1 MAINTIQYAT
11 LFQQALDKQA
21 TAKLTSGW
29 MDANAGQVIYN
40 GGKEVKIPKINMDG
54 LGDYDRSTG
63 FQQGAVTL
71 EYETK
76 TMTMDRGRTFMLD
89 SMDVNES
96 NFVANATNVMGQFQ
110 AQKVVPEIDAYRYSM
125 IASLAIAAT
134 QATGSTVTLATGGN
148 TITTSNV
155 LELLKADIAA
165 IQDIVGG
172 EVPLIISMSALI
184 ASTLEQSDKISKQI
198 NVTEFQK
205 GEVTTKV
212 QSIDNIPI
220 IKVPSARLKTSYEF
234 YDGRTEGQTIGGFKA
249 ADTAKNINWI
259 ITPLTAPIAVNK
271 TEKVRIFDPTIN
283 QGADAWKLDYRKYH
297 DLWIMDEAL
306 KLCRINVEE
315 ALV

>member
-1 MAINTIQYAT
+1 MAINTIAYAT

-21 TAKLTSGW
+21 IAKLTSGW
-29 MDANAGQVIYN
+29 MDANAGQVKYN

-89 SMDVNES
+89 SMDVDES

-110 AQKVVPEIDAYRYSM
+110 AQKVVPEIDSYRYSR

-134 QATGSTVTLATGGN
+134 KAEGSELTLATGGN
-148 TITTSNV
+148 TVTASNV
-155 LELLKADIAA
+155 LELVKADIAA

-172 EVPLIISMSALI
+172 EVPLVISMSALI
-184 ASTLEQSDKISKQI
+184 ASILEQSDKISKQL
-198 NVTEFQK
+198 NVTDFQK
-205 GEVTTKV
+205 GDITTKV
-212 QSIDNIPI
+212 NSIDNIPI
-220 IKVPSARLKTSYEF
+220 IKVPSARLKTAYEF
-234 YDGRTEGQTIGGFKA
+234 YDGKTDGQTVGGFKA
-249 ADTAKNINWI
+249 ATTAKNINWI

-271 TEKVRIFDPTIN
+271 TEKVRIFDPDTN
-283 QGADAWKLDYRKYH
+283 QDADAWKLDYRKYH

-306 KLCRINVEE
+306 KLCRVNIKEV
-315 ALV
+315 L

>member
-1 MAINTIQYAT
+1 MAINTIVYAT

-21 TAKLTSGW
+21 VAKLTSGW

-76 TMTMDRGRTFMLD
+76 TMTMDRGRAFMLD
-89 SMDVNES
+89 SMDVDES

-110 AQKVVPEIDAYRYSM
+110 AQKVVPEIDSYRYSK
-125 IASLAIAAT
+125 IASLAMAAT
-134 QATGSTVTLATGGN
+134 TAKDSTLILATGGN
-148 TITTSNV
+148 AITSTNV
-155 LELLKADIAA
+155 LELVKADIAA

-172 EVPLIISMSALI
+172 EVPLVISMSAII
-184 ASTLEQSDKISKQI
+184 ASILEQSDKISKQI
-198 NVTEFQK
+198 NVTDFQK
-205 GEVTTKV
+205 GDITTKV

-220 IKVPSARLKTSYEF
+220 IKVPSARLKTAYQF
-234 YDGRTEGQTIGGFKA
+234 YDGKTTGQTVGGFKA

-271 TEKVRIFDPTIN
+271 TEKVRIFDPNIN

-297 DLWIMDEAL
+297 DLWIMDEAI
-306 KLCRINVEE
+306 KLCRVNIKE